1 MKYKSGPL
9 FLVFIFWAVAYAQT
23 DIEPVDPVLPD
34 ETVEAP
40 TMDAV
45 APEGVEQPEAANPP
59 ASLARQS
66 VKSVGNGVYDEPD
79 LSYETRLHDI
89 YLNFNSK
96 KMSSGEWQ
104 SIAGQ
109 RSSEVYNIQSGDSLW
124 TISKTLFSD
133 GNYWPKIWSLN
144 GSIEN
149 PHLITEGNS
158 IRFLMGN
165 ESDAPSFTVS
175 ENAEDETYDAEEVS
189 VVSKPEGG
197 GDIEIPPP
205 VNPPK
210 PLVRNLP
217 PSLPNWQGDNNR
229 RKYDAAGFSYVR
241 RPILDTKSRT
251 KIAAYFDE
259 DETKGVGTVKET
271 EGNGQSAG
279 QFQYVYVQLPM
290 GEYKKGDHFM
300 VVRNKGPLSKGHD
313 SIDKD
318 SLGYQIQV
326 QGEIVLDDQTDKS
339 AKSANYDVFR
349 ALITQNINP
358 VEVGSVL
365 VKGNWLYGDFE
376 DQGPKSLVVAQIV
389 GGVYDRKNRLFG
401 NGDTTFLNRGSL
413 DGLQVGQILPVRSNR
428 QVRDP
433 KSIVWESTRPIG
445 YLKVVKV
452 TPHLATAIVVK
463 SFEDILAGDL
473 TGQGPLLPQAGGTVQ
488 AKTISEE
495 IKEDVEEGDG
505 SAIEESDESAS
516 SEEEVKEDP
525 FEDEDNEESGTS
537 DLDSEIE

>member
-9 FLVFIFWAVAYAQT
+9 FLLFVFWAVASAQSD
-23 DIEPVDPVLPD
+23 DIQPVDPVLPD

-40 TMDAV
+40 TMEAV
-45 APEGVEQPEAANPP
+45 SPEGVENPEPAMAP
-59 ASLARQS
+59 ASIATPTRQAAS
-66 VKSVGNGVYDEPD
+66 SGVFDEPD

-89 YLNFNSK
+89 YLNFNSQ
-96 KMSSGEWQ
+96 KMPADQWQ
-104 SIAGQ
+104 SIAGD

-144 GSIEN
+144 GSIQN

-158 IRFLMGN
+158 IKFLMGD
-165 ESDAPSFTVS
+165 ESEAPSFTIS
-175 ENAEDETYDAEEVS
+175 EDATETYDAQEEAVGS
-189 VVSKPEGG
+189 NSGSG

-205 VNPPK
+205 LNPPK
-210 PLVRNLP
+210 PLVRKLP
-217 PSLPNWQGDNNR
+217 PSLPNWQSDANSKR
-229 RKYDAAGFSYVR
+229 YDSAGYSYVR
-241 RPILDTKSRT
+241 RPILDTKA
-251 KIAAYFDE
+251 KIKLSAYFDE
-259 DETKGVGTVKET
+259 DETKGVGTVKEVET
-271 EGNGQSAG
+271 SGQSAG

-290 GEYKKGDHFM
+290 GSHKTGDRFM
-300 VVRNKGPLSKGHD
+300 VVRNKGPLKTGHE

-318 SLGYQIQV
+318 SLGYQIQI
-326 QGEIVLDDQTDKS
+326 QGEVVLEDK
-339 AKSANYDVFR
+339 AEKSRKAENADIFR

-365 VKGNWLYGDFE
+365 VPGHWLYGDFE
-376 DQGPKSLVVAQIV
+376 EHGPKSLVVAQIV

-401 NGDTTFLNRGSL
+401 SGDTTFLNRGSL

-428 QVRDP
+428 QVRDA
-433 KSIVWESTRPIG
+433 KSIVWENVRPIG

-452 TPHLATAIVVK
+452 TPHLATAIVLK

-473 TGQGPLLPQAGGTVQ
+473 TGQGPLLPQSGGAVQ
-488 AKTISEE
+488 AKAVSEE
-495 IKEDVEEGDG
+495 IQED
-505 SAIEESDESAS
+505 IEEEKEEPSIEDAEESAEGEDALTHDPYN
-516 SEEEVKEDP
+516 SEESETD
-525 FEDEDNEESGTS
+525 S

>member
-9 FLVFIFWAVAYAQT
+9 FLVLIFWAVANAQS
-23 DIEPVDPVLPD
+23 DIEPVDPVMPE

-40 TMDAV
+40 TMEAV
-45 APEGVEQPEAANPP
+45 TAEPVESPSAATPP
-59 ASLARQS
+59 ASIARQPTK
-66 VKSVGNGVYDEPD
+66 VVGNGVFDEPD
-79 LSYETRLHDI
+79 LSYESRLHDI

-96 KMSSGEWQ
+96 KMSTGEWQ
-104 SIAGQ
+104 SIAGE
-109 RSSEVYNIQSGDSLW
+109 RSSEVYNIQTGDSLW

-175 ENAEDETYDAEEVS
+175 ENSQDEVYEAEEENVGAAPS
-189 VVSKPEGG
+189 SSGA
-197 GDIEIPPP
+197 DIDIPPP
-205 VNPPK
+205 INPPK

-217 PSLPNWQGDNNR
+217 PSLPNWQGEKNGR
-229 RKYDAAGFSYVR
+229 SYDAAGFSYVR
-241 RPILDTKSRT
+241 RPILDTRSRT
-251 KIAAYFDE
+251 KLSAYFDE

-271 EGNGQSAG
+271 EGNAQSAG

-300 VVRNKGPLSKGHD
+300 VVRNKGPLNKGHD

-326 QGEIVLDDQTDKS
+326 QGEIVLDDKTDKS
-339 AKSANYDVFR
+339 AKAANFDVFR

-365 VKGNWLYGDFE
+365 VKGNWLYGDFA

-445 YLKVVKV
+445 YLKIVKV

-473 TGQGPLLPQAGGTVQ
+473 TGQGPLLPQAGGAVQ
-488 AKTISEE
+488 AKAISEE

-505 SAIEESDESAS
+505 SSIEESDESAS

-525 FEDEDNEESGTS
+525 FEDEEESDKS
-537 DLDSEIE
+537 DFDSEIE